1 MGDKMKK
8 VYLFVLFLVP
18 FLCAQQSNKGY
29 ISLVYNGEKI
39 ELPVNTINI
48 QKENGIILSIWAERN
63 DSSAQQAVSLQ
74 LALNDLSSG
83 PDAEKMEG
91 TKIKITTKD
100 RSADSGKEFY
110 IWFSE
115 DKDKSEARYGILNKG
130 KKQSWG
136 ITSVSLEIDITD
148 VKYNEGTLHISGE
161 CKGTFKSK
169 DAPEGQI
176 AQIKDGK
183 FEIII

>member
-1 MGDKMKK
+1 MKK
-8 VYLFVLFLVP
+8 VYLFVLFFVP
-18 FLCAQQSNKGY
+18 FMCAQQSNKGY

-39 ELPVNTINI
+39 ELPINTINI
-48 QKENGIILSIWAERN
+48 QKENGILLSIKAEQN
-63 DSSAQQAVSLQ
+63 DSSTQQAVSLQ
-74 LALNDLSSG
+74 LALNNLTSG
-83 PDAEKMEG
+83 PDAEKLEG
-91 TKIKITTKD
+91 TKININTKD
-100 RSADSGKEFY
+100 KLADSGKEFY
-110 IWFSE
+110 VWFGE
-115 DKDKSEARYGILNKG
+115 EKDKSEARYGILDKG

-148 VKYNEGTLHISGE
+148 VKYIEGALHISGE
-161 CKGTFKSK
+161 CKGKFKSK